1 MAATVCSRR
10 LSSEGGKD
18 FCSRVCVCLS
28 IRVFMCVFKIT
39 AMCAGLL
46 HAAVEA
52 PAGLGRATGTGWRRM
67 GFEFHLVDYFY
78 EHSFNKVHIKM
89 MIKVSCGG

>member
-28 IRVFMCVFKIT
+28 IHVCMCVFKIT

-52 PAGLGRATGTGWRRM
+52 PAGLGRATGTGWR
-67 GFEFHLVDYFY
+67 GAEEDGV
-78 EHSFNKVHIKM
+78 
-89 MIKVSCGG
+89 